1 MYVIF
6 WYIITKCTE
15 FVVVI
20 MIISLFY
27 LSVNMHCNI
36 KQFSVANSN
45 WPVAYNLHIW
55 AINAQG

>member
-27 LSVNMHCNI
+27 LSVNMHYNV
-36 KQFSVANSN
+36 KQFSAANSN
-45 WPVAYNLHIW
+45 WPMFFFKFHGL
-55 AINAQG
+55 

>member
-6 WYIITKCTE
+6 WYIITKFTE

-27 LSVNMHCNI
+27 LSVNMHSNI

-45 WPVAYNLHIW
+45 QPMFFLKFH
-55 AINAQG
+55 GL